1 MKLKIDRVFL
11 KKEYTIGFL
20 SVDGVY
26 LCDTLEDPVRDFNK
40 DGDLLDEG
48 ETKIYGNTA
57 IPYGTYEVRLTY
69 SPHFK
74 RTLPILLN
82 VKHFEGIRIHRGV
95 NQKHTEGCIL
105 VGENKIKGGLV
116 DSAYWEEKI
125 VALLKDAEDRK
136 EKVFIEIV

>member
-1 MKLKIDRVFL
+1 MKLRLDRVFL
-11 KKEYTIGFL
+11 KKDYTIGFL

-40 DGDLLDEG
+40 DGDLLDTG

-57 IPYGTYEVRLTY
+57 IPYGIYEVKLTY

-74 RTLPILLN
+74 RVLPILLD

-105 VGENKIKGGLV
+105 VGKNKIKGGLV
-116 DSAYWEEKI
+116 DSAHWEKMVI
-125 VALLKDAEDRK
+125 ALLKDAEDRK